1 MSEDGPRVL
10 VATFNPGKARELG
23 RLLAAAGVEPLSLSD
38 LGINAPFEETGA
50 TYEENARGKAAHYA
64 RQAGIAALADDSGL
78 EVEALG
84 GRPGVLS
91 ARYGGPGLDD
101 PGRCRMLLQE
111 MAGVPEERRGAR
123 YVAVA
128 ALATR
133 PARVPRPAG
142 TRRRDET
149 GAEATRLFRATCS
162 GLIATTMR
170 GTKGFGYDPIF
181 YYPPFDATFGEI
193 TDTRKDRVSHRALAF
208 AAVAAFLKTPE
219 GLAFLAG

>member
-1 MSEDGPRVL
+1 MSGDGPRVL

-23 RLLAAAGVEPLSLSD
+23 RLLAAAGVEPLTLSD
-38 LGINAPFEETGA
+38 LGISAPFEETGA

-64 RQAGIAALADDSGL
+64 REAGIAALADDSGL

-101 PGRCRMLLQE
+101 PGRCRLLLQE

-128 ALATR
+128 ALAAC
-133 PARVPRPAG
+133 PAGAPRPVA
-142 TRRRDET
+142 T
-149 GAEATRLFRATCS
+149 GDDATGDGATRLFRATCT
-162 GLIATTMR
+162 GRIATEAR
-170 GTKGFGYDPIF
+170 GTRGFGYDPIF
-181 YYPPFDATFGEI
+181 LYPPFGATFGEI
-193 TDTRKDRVSHRALAF
+193 TDDRKDRVSHRGLAF

>member
-1 MSEDGPRVL
+1 MSGDGPRLL

-23 RLLAAAGVEPLSLSD
+23 RLLAAAGVEPLTLSD
-38 LGINAPFEETGA
+38 LGISAPFEETGA
-50 TYEENARGKAAHYA
+50 TYEENARGKAEHYA
-64 RQAGIAALADDSGL
+64 RQSGIAALADDSGL

-128 ALATR
+128 ALAALAAR
-133 PARVPRPAG
+133 PARPWQPAG
-142 TRRRDET
+142 PPE
-149 GAEATRLFRATCS
+149 GATRLFRASCA
-162 GLIATTMR
+162 GRIAIEMR
-170 GTKGFGYDPIF
+170 GTRGFGYDPIF
-181 YYPPFDATFGEI
+181 FYPPYGATFGEI
-193 TDTRKDRVSHRALAF
+193 DDTRKDRVSHRALAF
-208 AAVAAFLKTPE
+208 AAVAAFLKTPQ
-219 GLAFLAG
+219 GLALLGE

>member
-1 MSEDGPRVL
+1 MSGDGPRVL

-23 RLLAAAGVEPLSLSD
+23 RLLAAAGVEPLTLSD
-38 LGINAPFEETGA
+38 LGISAPFEETGA

-64 RQAGIAALADDSGL
+64 REAGIAALADDSGL

-128 ALATR
+128 ALA
-133 PARVPRPAG
+133 PRPAAPRQPG
-142 TRRRDET
+142 DPPE
-149 GAEATRLFRATCS
+149 GATRLFRATCA
-162 GLIATTMR
+162 GRIAPEMR
-170 GTKGFGYDPIF
+170 GRRGFGYDPIF
-181 YYPPFDATFGEI
+181 YYPPFGATFGEI
-193 TDTRKDRVSHRALAF
+193 TDDRKDRVSHRGLAF
-208 AAVAAFLKTPE
+208 TAAAAFLKTRE
-219 GLAFLAG
+219 GLSMLGW